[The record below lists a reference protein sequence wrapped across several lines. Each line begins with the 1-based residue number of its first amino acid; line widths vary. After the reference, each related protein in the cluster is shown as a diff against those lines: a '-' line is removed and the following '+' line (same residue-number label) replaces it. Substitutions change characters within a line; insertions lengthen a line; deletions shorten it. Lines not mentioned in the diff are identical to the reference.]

1 MDPTNNEMR
10 IKDMYHPRLQGTHY
24 DMGLHYG
31 SLLYKNGV
39 SFDSVI
45 QLTDAQTVFGIASL
59 RICETIIPNI
69 CEEIKGLAEG
79 LHFSYEKFAAWL
91 LSMYGFGDE
100 HGCTCFCFQ
109 AAGKTVFAR
118 NSDMFPSLKPTSES
132 ILYRPEPGYIFL
144 GHSTAMV
151 SIEDGINENG
161 LAAGMTFL
169 LSKQMKP
176 GLHSGFLIRHI
187 LETCRTVNEAVNLLN
202 ALPISSTQNIV
213 LADKTGDMAVVEC
226 NSQKI
231 AIRRPVDGKNFLV
244 AANHFVD
251 NAMQNEHANPV
262 PNWYHSNERYET
274 VNEALSKDEIVYS
287 VNYAQEILSGK
298 HGFMCQY
305 EKDLNFDTLWSV
317 VYDLQDLQVLCAE
330 GNPSKTKYKED
341 TRLLW
346 GISKSR

>member
-1 MDPTNNEMR
+1 
-10 IKDMYHPRLQGTHY
+10 MYHPRLQGTHY
-24 DMGLHYG
+24 DMGFHYG

-45 QLTDAQTVFGIASL
+45 QLTETQIAFGIASL
-59 RICETIIPNI
+59 RVCETVIPNI
-69 CEEIKGLAEG
+69 CEEINGLAEG

-91 LSMYGFGDE
+91 LSMYGSDDE
-100 HGCTCFCFQ
+100 HGCTCFCFHM
-109 AAGKTVFAR
+109 ADKTIFAR

-132 ILYRPEPGYIFL
+132 ILYRPKQGNIFL

-151 SIEDGINENG
+151 SIEDGINEHG

-187 LETCRTVNEAVNLLN
+187 LETCRTVKEAIGLLKS
-202 ALPISSTQNIV
+202 LPISSTQNIV
-213 LADKTGDMAVVEC
+213 LADKSGDMAVVEC

-231 AIRRPVDGKNFLV
+231 ALRRSIKNKNFLV

-251 NAMQNEHANPV
+251 NKMQNEHANPV
-262 PNWYHSNERYET
+262 PNWYHSNERYNT
-274 VNEALSKDEIVYS
+274 VNEALSKEDIVYPM
-287 VNYAQEILSGK
+287 NYAQEILSGK

-305 EKDLNFDTLWSV
+305 KKDLNFDTLWSV
-317 VYDLQDLQVLCAE
+317 VYDLQNLQVFCAE
-330 GNPSKTKYKED
+330 GNPSKTKFKED
-341 TRLLW
+341 TRLIW
-346 GISKSR
+346 GISKAK